1 MFIIPCSGAIF
12 KWKGTDKFPAA
23 AWILS
28 VALVVFVKL
37 GSPKQTPKK
46 GTDKFPAAAWILSV
60 AVVVFFKLGSPKR
73 TPKGGAGEDDVE
85 AGGGEDVE
93 DTGKREQPP
102 TQERVSWLVRAGKAV
117 AGRGAR
123 KQTRIRASGRKPPGQ
138 ARISTA

>member
-1 MFIIPCSGAIF
+1 MFISPCNGAIF
-12 KWKGTDKFPAA
+12 KW
-23 AWILS
+23 
-28 VALVVFVKL
+28 
-37 GSPKQTPKK
+37 K

-123 KQTRIRASGRKPPGQ
+123 RARKQTRIRTSGRKPPGQ